1 MLKIADLVYVDG
13 RAGKVIQVY
22 PNKKT
27 YDIQLVKSRSII
39 EYPETKV
46 KRRYL
51 HCIEC
56 NRLLRGR
63 PMDKL
68 CKSCRKDVK

>member
-13 RAGKVIQVY
+13 RAGKVAQIH

-27 YDIQLVKSRSII
+27 YDIQIINSGNVI
-39 EYPETKV
+39 EYPEEKV

-51 HCIEC
+51 HCKEC
-56 NRLLRGR
+56 NRLLRER
-63 PMDKL
+63 PKDKL
-68 CKSCRKDVK
+68 CKLCRRMIK